1 MKQIGDRI
9 VIAKRVLMFNYLLTM
24 MAMAFAL
31 SLTSSFCLAEESEK
45 QESAAHE
52 HHEHHQMAAQPSPVA
67 RSEVNYQIPDVTAVR
82 EDGKKVSFLKELD
95 DGRPVMVN
103 FIYASCS
110 AICPVLSHV
119 FAKVQTKLGAD
130 AKKVHMVSVSIDP
143 ENDTPAKLVEY
154 AKKFK
159 AGRQWNHYTGTLE
172 ASIAIQKA
180 FDAYRGDKM
189 NHTPL
194 TLIRGAPGKPW
205 VRLDGFASPDGVI
218 KELNSVA
225 GIGAAPKSR

>member
-1 MKQIGDRI
+1 MNPKKVVLLNRFLKVAAI
-9 VIAKRVLMFNYLLTM
+9 VVTQGLTG
-24 MAMAFAL
+24 
-31 SLTSSFCLAEESEK
+31 STV
-45 QESAAHE
+45 SAAEAEKGESRAHE
-52 HHEHHQMAAQPSPVA
+52 QHEHHQMAAQPAPVA
-67 RSEVNYQIPDVTAVR
+67 RTEVNYQIPDVTVVR

-119 FAKVQTKLGAD
+119 FAKVQTKLGD
-130 AKKVHMVSVSIDP
+130 EAKKVHMVSVSIDP
-143 ENDTPAKLVEY
+143 ENDTPAKLREY
-154 AKKFK
+154 ARKFK
-159 AGRQWNHYTGTLE
+159 AGPQWTHYTGTLE

-205 VRLDGFASPDGVI
+205 VRLDGFASPDVVL
-218 KELNSVA
+218 KELHDQA
-225 GIGAAPKSR
+225 GISASKTK

>member
-1 MKQIGDRI
+1 M
-9 VIAKRVLMFNYLLTM
+9 VLG
-24 MAMAFAL
+24 
-31 SLTSSFCLAEESEK
+31 SII
-45 QESAAHE
+45 SAAAVAEAEKAEPKDHE
-52 HHEHHQMAAQPSPVA
+52 HHEMSSQPAPVTRTEA
-67 RSEVNYQIPDVTAVR
+67 NYRIPDVIVVR
-82 EDGKKVSFLKELD
+82 EDGQKVSFLKEID

-119 FAKVQTKLGAD
+119 FAKVQGKLGDD

-159 AGRQWNHYTGTLE
+159 AGAHWNHYTGTLE

-189 NHTPL
+189 NHTPA

-218 KELNSVA
+218 KEL
-225 GIGAAPKSR
+225 KSQSDVFAK

>member
-1 MKQIGDRI
+1 MKISKR
-9 VIAKRVLMFNYLLTM
+9 RVLRDGWLKSG
-24 MAMAFAL
+24 AL
-31 SLTSSFCLAEESEK
+31 AVVLASTSTPAVFAEEVEK
-45 QESAAHE
+45 GESRAHE
-52 HHEHHQMAAQPSPVA
+52 QHEHHHQMASQPAPVA
-67 RSEVNYQIPDVTAVR
+67 RSEVNYQIPDVTVVR
-82 EDGKKVSFLKELD
+82 EDGKKVSFVKEMD

-119 FAKVQTKLGAD
+119 FAKVQTKLGAN
-130 AKKVHMVSVSIDP
+130 AKKVHMVSISIDP

-159 AGRQWNHYTGTLE
+159 AGAQWNHYTGTLE
-172 ASIAIQKA
+172 TSIAIQKA

-218 KELNSVA
+218 KELNTLA
-225 GIGAAPKSR
+225 GITAGKSK

>member
-1 MKQIGDRI
+1 VNNSEIGMSGVSRCVSGVLAI
-9 VIAKRVLMFNYLLTM
+9 VCG
-24 MAMAFAL
+24 MAVVSGLYAAP
-31 SLTSSFCLAEESEK
+31 AEKAEPMGHE
-45 QESAAHE
+45 QHE
-52 HHEHHQMAAQPSPVA
+52 HHEMAEHASPVTRTEA
-67 RSEVNYQIPDVTAVR
+67 NYQIPDVTVVR
-82 EDGKKVSFLKELD
+82 EDGKKVSFIKELD
-95 DGRPVMVN
+95 DGRPVMIN

-130 AKKVHMVSVSIDP
+130 AKKVHMVSISIDP

-159 AGRQWNHYTGTLE
+159 AGPGWNHYTGTLE
-172 ASIAIQKA
+172 TSLTIQKA

-205 VRLDGFASPDGVI
+205 VRLDGFASPGGVI
-218 KELNSVA
+218 KELNALA
-225 GIGAAPKSR
+225 GITAAKGK